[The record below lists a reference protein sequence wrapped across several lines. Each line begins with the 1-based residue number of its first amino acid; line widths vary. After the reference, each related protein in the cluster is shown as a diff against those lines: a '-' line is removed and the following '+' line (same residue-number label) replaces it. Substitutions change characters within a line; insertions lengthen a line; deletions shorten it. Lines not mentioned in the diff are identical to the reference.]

1 MKKLIKEINDDGIIQ
16 EKIFPEFHPV
26 AFTGDYDSLI
36 NKPDAQLPSFSGDYN
51 DLTNKP
57 ALFDGNYNSLTDK
70 PTLFDGDYNTLTNK
84 PTLFDGNYNNLTNK
98 PSLFDGNYNTLTN
111 KPSLFDGNYNSL
123 INKPVLFDGDYNKL
137 TNKPTSKV
145 ETIAA
150 VSHVIVNTNK
160 NNILK
165 LTNTGDVVVT
175 VAKDLAFIDAELV
188 YFVNISAKSVR
199 FAPATGV
206 IIRSEDS
213 ALKMAKQNTLV
224 ALTKIGVN
232 EYLLTGNIIK

>member
-26 AFTGDYDSLI
+26 TFTGDYDSLI
-36 NKPDAQLPSFSGDYN
+36 NKPDTQTPSFSGDYN
-51 DLTNKP
+51 DLINKP
-57 ALFDGNYNSLTDK
+57 A
-70 PTLFDGDYNTLTNK
+70 
-84 PTLFDGNYNNLTNK
+84 
-98 PSLFDGNYNTLTN
+98 
-111 KPSLFDGNYNSL
+111 LFDGNYNSL

-137 TNKPTSKV
+137 TNKPTSRV
-145 ETIAA
+145 ETITA
-150 VSHVIVNTNK
+150 VSHVIINTNK

-175 VAKDLAFIDAELV
+175 VAKDLAFLDTELV

-232 EYLLTGNIIK
+232 EYLLTGNLIK